1 MRLGFY
7 YHYAVLFKEGKP
19 FLPGFLGVFVD
30 ALADR
35 VNELILFAHVTN
47 SDPAGLYD
55 YQLSTKI
62 RIVQMLP
69 RHSAWYRHFFHAKFL
84 KPIQNELNQCDLI
97 LLRSPSPLVPF
108 FQAYCTSVK
117 LVYLVVG
124 DYALSAREKKINSWR
139 DRLVLAF
146 NLHHDRLFRKSMRST
161 DIVVN
166 SPALFRT
173 YAPIAKSCQQVRT
186 TTLRASDFFQRED
199 ATEQSVHS
207 ILFTGRITPEKGLF
221 ELMQGFCG
229 LANLYPDLQLHIVG
243 WEADARQP
251 VQTKL
256 MQEAESEHLADRI
269 FFHGK
274 KAIGPDLNAMY
285 RKASIYVM
293 PSYHEGFPR
302 TIWEAMANGL
312 PVVATRVGA
321 IPDYLTDEVDALL
334 IDPRQVH
341 QIQEAIQRI
350 CNEPELR
357 KKLIRNGYA
366 LARENTLEKQTDRLL
381 NCLQQVMKSEH

>member
-19 FLPGFLGVFVD
+19 YLPGFLGVFVD
-30 ALADR
+30 ALAER
-35 VNELILFAHVTN
+35 VEELVLFAHSTQ
-47 SDPAGLYD
+47 SDPSGLYD
-55 YQLSTKI
+55 YPLSSRI
-62 RIVQMLP
+62 RVVNMHP
-69 RHSAWYRHFFHAKFL
+69 RHSAWYRHFFHARFL
-84 KPIQNELNQCDLI
+84 KPIQHELNQCDMI
-97 LLRSPSPLVPF
+97 LLRAPSPLVPF
-108 FQAYCTSVK
+108 FKRYCKTAK
-117 LVYLVVG
+117 PVYLVVG

-146 NLHHDRLFRKSMRST
+146 NLHHDRVFRRSMRST

-173 YAPIAKSCQQVRT
+173 YVPIAKSCQQVRT
-186 TTLRASDFFQRED
+186 TTLRESDFFLRGDDPPRSTQ
-199 ATEQSVHS
+199 S

-221 ELMQGFCG
+221 ELMQGFCQ
-229 LANLYPDLQLHIVG
+229 LAQLYPDLELHIVG
-243 WEADARQP
+243 WETDSRQP

-256 MQEAESEHLADRI
+256 LQAAEKENMAHRI

-274 KAIGPDLNAMY
+274 KAIGPELNAMY
-285 RKASIYVM
+285 QNASIYVM

-321 IPDYLTDEVDALL
+321 IPDYLTHEKDALL
-334 IDPRQVH
+334 IEPRKVD
-341 QIQEAIQRI
+341 QIREAIQRVI
-350 CNEPELR
+350 IEPELHMN
-357 KKLIRNGYA
+357 LIRNGYA
-366 LARENTLEKQTDRLL
+366 LARENTLEKQTDHLL
-381 NCLQQVMKSEH
+381 HCLQQVMKSEL